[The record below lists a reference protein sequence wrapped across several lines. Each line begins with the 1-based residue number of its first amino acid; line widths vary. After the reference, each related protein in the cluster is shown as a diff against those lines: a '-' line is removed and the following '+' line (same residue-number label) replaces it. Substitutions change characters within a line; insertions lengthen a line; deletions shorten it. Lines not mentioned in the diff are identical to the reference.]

1 MPTKLYKRVYVWELP
16 VRIFHWL
23 NALAITVLIVT
34 GFIIAD
40 PPALMSKKEA
50 YETFMMGT
58 VRFIHFTAAYV
69 FAVVMLLRI
78 YWAFVGNKYAHWKAF
93 IPFSKKALH
102 NISHVV
108 KHDIFL
114 LPEKSKDYYSGY
126 SVGHNYMATTIYAVM
141 FVMGLVMLF
150 TGFGLLSD
158 NATWWFPKMFGW
170 VPEFLGGD
178 FITRQIHHL
187 TMWAFI
193 LFILVH
199 VYLAVYHD
207 VVEARGE
214 ISSMISGFKFVR
226 VERFKWFRKKKKLVE
241 DLEKIEETVGTEE

>member
-1 MPTKLYKRVYVWELP
+1 MAKHLYRRVYVWEVP
-16 VRIFHWL
+16 VRVFHWL

-40 PPALMSKKEA
+40 PPALMSKREA

-58 VRFIHFTAAYV
+58 VRFIHFAAAYV
-69 FAVVMLLRI
+69 FVTVMALRI
-78 YWAFVGNKYAHWKAF
+78 YWAFVGNRYAHWRAF
-93 IPFSKKALH
+93 VPFSKKALH
-102 NISHVV
+102 NIKHVV
-108 KHDIFL
+108 KHDIL
-114 LPEKSKDYYSGY
+114 LLNEKEEDLSNVSI
-126 SVGHNYMATTIYAVM
+126 GHNYMATTIYAVL
-141 FVMGLVMLF
+141 FVMALVMVF

-158 NATWWFPKMFGW
+158 NASWWLPKMFGW

-187 TMWAFI
+187 TMWVFI
-193 LFILVH
+193 LFIFVH
-199 VYLAVYHD
+199 IYLAVYHD

-226 VERFKWFRKKKKLVE
+226 TERFKSFKRNRQKARSEEPAEPVE
-241 DLEKIEETVGTEE
+241 NG